1 MNTMKSIIKHF
12 YFNKSER
19 LALFIFF
26 FFLLLIKLGIH
37 VFKKQPVI
45 VQYDYPEV
53 HTNWVSIDSVKH
65 DTIRASIGE
74 TKTYPK
80 SKHLKTKTPLLVNI
94 NQADS
99 FTFRKLP
106 GIGEKY
112 SSRIVR
118 YRNWLGGFYSKEQLM
133 EVYGIDSTLFYA
145 IKPYMQIEV
154 DSLRRMN
161 INDCSIK
168 DLSSHPYI
176 SYKLAK
182 LMVKYREH
190 HGEYLRLEE
199 LKKNPLID
207 DQLFRKIVV
216 YLELE

>member
-1 MNTMKSIIKHF
+1 MKSIIKHF

-19 LALFIFF
+19 LALFVFLF
-26 FFLLLIKLGIH
+26 LLLLIKWSFH
-37 VFKKQPVI
+37 FFKKEAAL
-45 VQYDYPEV
+45 VQFDYPELQADWLAIDYV
-53 HTNWVSIDSVKH
+53 EEHTATLHKSDL
-65 DTIRASIGE
+65 
-74 TKTYPK
+74 KTYSKPK
-80 SKHLKTKTPLLVNI
+80 ITKPLLINI

-99 FTFRKLP
+99 FALRKLP

-118 YRNWLGGFYSKEQLM
+118 YRNWLGGFHSKEQLL
-133 EVYGIDSTLFYA
+133 EVYGIDSTLLHTISPF
-145 IKPYMQIEV
+145 IKLGG
-154 DSLRRMN
+154 DSVRRVN
-161 INDCSIK
+161 INDCSFK

-190 HGEYLRLEE
+190 HGVYSSIEE
-199 LKKNPLID
+199 LKNIPLID
-207 DQLFRKIVV
+207 EQLFRKIAV

>member
-1 MNTMKSIIKHF
+1 MGFH
-12 YFNKSER
+12 
-19 LALFIFF
+19 L
-26 FFLLLIKLGIH
+26 
-37 VFKKQPVI
+37 FKKQPDL

-53 HTNWVSIDSVKH
+53 HTNWVSIDSVKQEK
-65 DTIRASIGE
+65 IRASIGE
-74 TKTYPK
+74 TKSYPK
-80 SKHLKTKTPLLVNI
+80 SKRIKTKTPLLVNI

-99 FTFRKLP
+99 FTFRKIP

-112 SSRIVR
+112 SSRIIR

-199 LKKNPLID
+199 LKKIPLID
-207 DQLFRKIVV
+207 EQLFRKIVV

>member
-1 MNTMKSIIKHF
+1 MKSIIKHF

-26 FFLLLIKLGIH
+26 FFLLLSKLGFH
-37 VFKKQPVI
+37 LFKNEPVL
-45 VQYDYPEV
+45 VQFDYPEV
-53 HTNWVSIDSVKH
+53 QTNWISIDSVKQE
-65 DTIRASIGE
+65 TIRVSKGE
-74 TKTYPK
+74 MKSYPK
-80 SKHLKTKTPLLVNI
+80 SKRLKTIIPLLINI

-99 FTFRKLP
+99 FAFRKLP

-118 YRNWLGGFYSKEQLM
+118 YRNWLGGFHSKEQLL
-133 EVYGIDSTLFYA
+133 EVYGIDSSLLQTISPF
-145 IKPYMQIEV
+145 IKLEG
-154 DSLRRMN
+154 DSLKRIN
-161 INDCSIK
+161 INECSFK

-182 LMVKYREH
+182 LIVKYREH
-190 HGEYLRLEE
+190 HGVYSSLEE
-199 LKKNPLID
+199 LKKIPLID
-207 DQLFRKIVV
+207 EQLFRKIAV

>member
-1 MNTMKSIIKHF
+1 MKHF

-19 LALFIFF
+19 LALFV
-26 FFLLLIKLGIH
+26 FLLLLLLTKWSFH
-37 VFKKQPVI
+37 FFKQEPAL
-45 VQYDYPEV
+45 VQFNYPEIQ
-53 HTNWVSIDSVKH
+53 TDWIAIDSVKQH
-65 DTIRASIGE
+65 TSTAHKRDM
-74 TKTYPK
+74 KTYAKPK
-80 SKHLKTKTPLLVNI
+80 NTKITKPLLINI

-99 FTFRKLP
+99 FALRKLP

-118 YRNWLGGFYSKEQLM
+118 YRNWLGGFHSKEQLL
-133 EVYGIDSTLFYA
+133 EVYGIDSTLLHTILLF
-145 IKPYMQIEV
+145 IKLEG
-154 DSLRRMN
+154 DSLKRIN
-161 INDCSIK
+161 INECSFK

-190 HGEYLRLEE
+190 HGVYSSLEE
-199 LKKNPLID
+199 LKKIPLID
-207 DQLFRKIVV
+207 EQLFRKIAV

>member
-1 MNTMKSIIKHF
+1 MKHF

-19 LALFIFF
+19 LALFIFLLL
-26 FFLLLIKLGIH
+26 LLLIKWSYLF
-37 VFKKQPVI
+37 FKKEPAL
-45 VQYDYPEV
+45 VQYDYPEIQSDWIDV
-53 HTNWVSIDSVKH
+53 ETAQQPLVVGSIREVKSSLKPE
-65 DTIRASIGE
+65 I
-74 TKTYPK
+74 TK
-80 SKHLKTKTPLLVNI
+80 PLLINI

-99 FTFRKLP
+99 FEFRKLA

-118 YRNWLGGFYSKEQLM
+118 YRNWLGGFHSKEQLL
-133 EVYGIDSTLFYA
+133 EVYGVDSTLLHTISPF
-145 IKPYMQIEV
+145 IELGC
-154 DSLRRMN
+154 DSLRRVN
-161 INDCSIK
+161 INDCSMK

-190 HGEYLRLEE
+190 HGAYSSLEE
-199 LKKNPLID
+199 LKKIPLID
-207 DQLFRKIVV
+207 EQLFRKIAV

>member
-1 MNTMKSIIKHF
+1 MKSIIKHF

-26 FFLLLIKLGIH
+26 FFLLLIKLGFH
-37 VFKKQPVI
+37 LFKNEPVL
-45 VQYDYPEV
+45 VQFDYPEV
-53 HTNWVSIDSVKH
+53 QTDWISIDSVKQE
-65 DTIRASIGE
+65 TITVSKGE
-74 TKTYPK
+74 TISYPK
-80 SKHLKTKTPLLVNI
+80 SKRIKTINPLLINI

-99 FTFRKLP
+99 FAFRKLP

-112 SSRIVR
+112 SSRIIR
-118 YRNWLGGFYSKEQLM
+118 YRNWLGGFHSKGQLL
-133 EVYGIDSTLFYA
+133 EVYGIDSTLFYT
-145 IKPYMQIEV
+145 INPYIQIEV
-154 DSLRRMN
+154 DSLRRVN
-161 INDCSIK
+161 VNDCSVK

-190 HGEYLRLEE
+190 HGVYSSLEE
-199 LKKNPLID
+199 LKKIPLID
-207 DQLFRKIVV
+207 EQLFRKIAV

>member
-1 MNTMKSIIKHF
+1 MKSIMKHF

-19 LALFIFF
+19 LALFIFLLL
-26 FFLLLIKLGIH
+26 LLLIKWSYLF
-37 VFKKQPVI
+37 FKKEPAL
-45 VQYDYPEV
+45 VQYDYPEIQSDWIDV
-53 HTNWVSIDSVKH
+53 ETAQQPLVVGSIREVKSSLKPE
-65 DTIRASIGE
+65 I
-74 TKTYPK
+74 TK
-80 SKHLKTKTPLLVNI
+80 PLLINI

-99 FTFRKLP
+99 FEFRKLA

-118 YRNWLGGFYSKEQLM
+118 YRNWLGGFHSKEQLL
-133 EVYGIDSTLFYA
+133 EVYGVDSTLLHTISPF
-145 IKPYMQIEV
+145 IELGC
-154 DSLRRMN
+154 DSLRIVN
-161 INDCSIK
+161 INKCSVK

-190 HGEYLRLEE
+190 HGAYSSLEE
-199 LKKNPLID
+199 LKKIPLID
-207 DQLFRKIVV
+207 EQLFRKIAV